1 MKSLTMLGTIDR
13 RILVSYRIDPEV
25 ARRFVPAPFRPAL
38 RVGVA
43 VGGICLIRLTELRPS
58 PLPSLLGVTTENIAH
73 RFAVE
78 WDGPSGLATGVY
90 VPRRDTSSRLAP
102 VLGGRAFPGTMAHG
116 RFHVHEGSDRVHVR
130 YRSDD
135 GMVGIEV
142 RSRHAD
148 GLPAGSLFETVDEA
162 SEFFR
167 RDSLGF
173 SPARAGG
180 SCQGVELQTTTWNVQ
195 PLDIGCVH
203 SSWFDDEA
211 RFPRA
216 SIELDSALLMRGI
229 PARWV
234 AHDPTDSPREST
246 CESA

>member
-1 MKSLTMLGTIDR
+1 MVGTIDR
-13 RILVSYRIDPEV
+13 RILMSYRIDPEV

-38 RVGVA
+38 RAGVA

-58 PLPSLLGVTTENIAH
+58 PLPRLLGVTAENIAH

-78 WDGPSGLATGVY
+78 WDGPSGVATGVY

-102 VLGGRAFPGTMAHG
+102 VLGDRAFPGTMAHG
-116 RFHVHEGSDRVHVR
+116 RFRVDERGDRVHVR

-135 GMVGIEV
+135 GAVGIEV
-142 RSRHAD
+142 CARQAD
-148 GLPAGSLFETVDEA
+148 ELPHGSLFETVDQA

-167 RDSLGF
+167 RDSVGF

-180 SCQGVELQTTTWNVQ
+180 SCEAVELQATGCNVR
-195 PLDIGCVH
+195 PLDIDHVH
-203 SSWFDDEA
+203 STWFDDEA
-211 RFPRA
+211 RFPRG
-216 SIELDSALLMRGI
+216 SIELDSALLMRGM

-234 AHDPTDSPREST
+234 AQNSNVLAST
-246 CESA
+246 RACEPA

>member
-1 MKSLTMLGTIDR
+1 
-13 RILVSYRIDPEV
+13 
-25 ARRFVPAPFRPAL
+25 
-38 RVGVA
+38 
-43 VGGICLIRLTELRPS
+43 
-58 PLPSLLGVTTENIAH
+58 
-73 RFAVE
+73 
-78 WDGPSGLATGVY
+78 
-90 VPRRDTSSRLAP
+90 
-102 VLGGRAFPGTMAHG
+102 MAHG
-116 RFHVHEGSDRVHVR
+116 RFHVHEGSDRVRVR

-142 RSRHAD
+142 RAYHAD

-195 PLDIGCVH
+195 PLDIECVH

-216 SIELDSALLMRGI
+216 SIELDSALLMRSI

-234 AHDPTDSPREST
+234 AHDRMRPGREAMSVR
-246 CESA
+246 

>member
-1 MKSLTMLGTIDR
+1 MVGTIDR

-25 ARRFVPAPFRPAL
+25 ARRLVPAPFRPAL
-38 RVGVA
+38 RAGVA

-58 PLPSLLGVTTENIAH
+58 PLPRLLGVTTENVAH

-78 WDGPSGLATGVY
+78 WDEPTGVATGVF

-116 RFHVHEGSDRVHVR
+116 RFHVDERGDGVHVR

-135 GMVGIEV
+135 GAVGIEV
-142 RSRHAD
+142 RARHAEE
-148 GLPAGSLFETVDEA
+148 LPGSSLFETVDEA

-167 RDSLGF
+167 RDSFGF

-180 SCQGVELQTTTWNVQ
+180 ACEAVELQTTAWNVR
-195 PLDIGCVH
+195 PLDIECVH
-203 SSWFDDEA
+203 SSWFDDEG
-211 RFPRA
+211 RFPRG
-216 SIELDSALLMRGI
+216 SIEVDSALLMRSI

-234 AHDPTDSPREST
+234 AHDRMRPGREAMSVR
-246 CESA
+246 

>member
-1 MKSLTMLGTIDR
+1 MVGTIDR

-25 ARRFVPAPFRPAL
+25 AGRFVPAPFRPAL
-38 RVGVA
+38 NAGVA

-58 PLPSLLGVTTENIAH
+58 PLPRLLGVTTENVAH

-78 WDGPSGLATGVY
+78 WDGPSGVATGVF

-116 RFHVHEGSDRVHVR
+116 RFHVDERGDGVHVR

-135 GMVGIEV
+135 GAVDIEV
-142 RSRHAD
+142 RGRHAD
-148 GLPAGSLFETVDEA
+148 ELPRGSLFETVDEA
-162 SEFFR
+162 SEVFR
-167 RDSLGF
+167 RDSIGF

-180 SCQGVELQTTTWNVQ
+180 ACEAVELRATGWNVS
-195 PLDIGCVH
+195 PLDIECVH

-211 RFPRA
+211 RFPRR
-216 SIELDSALLMRGI
+216 SIELDSALLMRCI

-234 AHDPTDSPREST
+234 AHDRMRPGREAMSVR
-246 CESA
+246 